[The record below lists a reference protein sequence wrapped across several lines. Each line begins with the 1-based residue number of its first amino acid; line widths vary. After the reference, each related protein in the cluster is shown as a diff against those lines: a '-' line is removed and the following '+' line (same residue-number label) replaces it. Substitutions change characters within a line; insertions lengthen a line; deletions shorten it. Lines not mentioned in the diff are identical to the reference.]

1 MGERKEEIR
10 TIVIE
15 PGKDPRMETIR
26 NDLHTLQRLVGGY
39 IEAVPLAEDMAMIV
53 KEATRI
59 VNMEGCPVL
68 PRSKW
73 QTFRIPEEAFDE
85 WVKGGCKG

>member
-1 MGERKEEIR
+1 MRIIGLKE
-10 TIVIE
+10 VA
-15 PGKDPRMETIR
+15 KK
-26 NDLHTLQRLVGGY
+26 LQISY
-39 IEAVPLAEDMAMIV
+39 